1 LKRKTSKHHIAQSAI
16 ILINFFEILKTTT
29 VNLIFAGTPEFAAIA
44 LQDLIDAGHH
54 ICAVY
59 TQPDRPSGRGQKLTP
74 SAVKAL
80 ALTHNIPVYQPIHL
94 KSSTE
99 EGLAAQAELQQ
110 LVSDHHVDA
119 MIVAA
124 YGLILPQA
132 VLDMPRLGCLNIHAS
147 LLPRWRGAAPIH
159 RAILA
164 GDAETGITI
173 MQMDAGLDT
182 GDMLYEA
189 KLAIESND
197 TSATLHDRLAIL
209 GGAAVVLT
217 LEKLTHYQ
225 DSKTKQNNDL
235 ANYAAKLT
243 KAEGQIDWTQPA
255 VALDRLIRGLQ
266 PWPVA
271 YTKIGDDVLRVWSAE
286 LINEAVKGQ
295 AGEILTVDRNGIAV
309 ACGDGH
315 ALRLTQL
322 QWAGG
327 KPLNSVQILQ
337 AQKLQVGQRF
347 ETISQGISQ

>member
-1 LKRKTSKHHIAQSAI
+1 M
-16 ILINFFEILKTTT
+16 
-29 VNLIFAGTPEFAAIA
+29 NLIFAGTPEFAATA
-44 LQDLIDAGHH
+44 LQALIDAGHH

-59 TQPDRPSGRGQKLTP
+59 TQPDRPSGRGQKMTP

-99 EGLAAQAELQQ
+99 EGRAAQAILSQI
-110 LVSDHHVDA
+110 VADSNVDA

-124 YGLILPQA
+124 YGLILPQT
-132 VLDMPRLGCLNIHAS
+132 VLDMPSLGCFNIHAS

-182 GDMLYEA
+182 GDMLYA
-189 KLAIESND
+189 ATLTIENND
-197 TSATLHDRLAIL
+197 TSATLHDRLATL
-209 GGAAVVLT
+209 GGEAVVHS
-217 LEKLTHYQ
+217 LEKLAHYQ
-225 DSKTKQNNDL
+225 QNRTKQDNDL

-243 KAEGQIDWTQPA
+243 KAEGKIDWTQSAA
-255 VALDRLIRGLQ
+255 VLDRLVRGLQ

-271 YTKIGDDVLRVWSAE
+271 YTQIGDDVLRVWSAV
-286 LINEAVKGQ
+286 LPDGDINAGQ
-295 AGEILTVDRNGIAV
+295 AGEIIHIDKHGVTVR
-309 ACGDGH
+309 CGDGQS
-315 ALRLTQL
+315 LRLTQL

-337 AQKLQVGQRF
+337 AQKLHIGQ
-347 ETISQGISQ
+347 QLQ

>member
-1 LKRKTSKHHIAQSAI
+1 M
-16 ILINFFEILKTTT
+16 
-29 VNLIFAGTPEFAAIA
+29 NLIFAGTPEFAATA
-44 LQDLIDAGHH
+44 LQALIDAGHN

-59 TQPDRPSGRGQKLTP
+59 TQPDRPSGRGQKMTP

-80 ALTHNIPVYQPIHL
+80 ALTHHIPVYQPIHL

-99 EGLAAQAELQQ
+99 EGRAAQAELAQI
-110 LVSDHHVDA
+110 VAESNVDA

-124 YGLILPQA
+124 YGLILPQT

-182 GDMLYEA
+182 GDMLYTA
-189 KLAIESND
+189 TLPIENKD
-197 TSATLHDRLAIL
+197 TSATLHDRLATL
-209 GGAAVVLT
+209 GGEAVVHSLD
-217 LEKLTHYQ
+217 KLAHYQ
-225 DSKTKQNNDL
+225 ENRTKQNNDL

-243 KAEGQIDWTQPA
+243 KAEGKIDWTQPA
-255 VALDRLIRGLQ
+255 ATLDRLVRGLQ

-271 YTKIGDDVLRVWSAE
+271 YTQIGNDVLRVWSAE
-286 LINEAVKGQ
+286 LLETEANAGQ
-295 AGEILTVDRNGIAV
+295 AGEIIHIDRLGVTVR
-309 ACGDGH
+309 CGDGLS
-315 ALRLTQL
+315 LRLTQL

-327 KPLNSVQILQ
+327 KALNSVQILQ
-337 AQKLQVGQRF
+337 AQKLHIGQLL
-347 ETISQGISQ
+347 Q

>member
-1 LKRKTSKHHIAQSAI
+1 M
-16 ILINFFEILKTTT
+16 
-29 VNLIFAGTPEFAAIA
+29 NLIFAGTPEFAATA
-44 LQDLIDAGHH
+44 LQALIDAGHN

-59 TQPDRPSGRGQKLTP
+59 TQPDRPSGRGQKMTP

-80 ALTHNIPVYQPIHL
+80 AITHNTPVYQPLHL
-94 KSSTE
+94 KGSSE
-99 EGLAAQAELQQ
+99 EGLAAQAELAQI
-110 LVSDHHVDA
+110 VAEANVDA

-124 YGLILPQA
+124 YGLILPQT

-182 GDMLYEA
+182 GDMLYTA
-189 KLAIESND
+189 TLPIENKD
-197 TSATLHDRLAIL
+197 TSATLHDRLATL
-209 GGAAVVLT
+209 GGEAVVHS
-217 LEKLTHYQ
+217 LEKLAHYQ
-225 DSKTKQNNDL
+225 ENRTKQNNDI

-243 KAEGQIDWTQPA
+243 KAEGKIDWTQSA
-255 VALDRLIRGLQ
+255 DVLDRLVRGLQ

-271 YTKIGDDVLRVWSAE
+271 YTQIGDDVLRVWSAE
-286 LINEAVKGQ
+286 LLVTAANAGQ
-295 AGEILTVDRNGIAV
+295 SGEIINIDRLGITVR
-309 ACGDGH
+309 CGDGQS
-315 ALRLTQL
+315 LRLTQL

-337 AQKLQVGQRF
+337 AQKLQIGQ
-347 ETISQGISQ
+347 QLQ

>member
-1 LKRKTSKHHIAQSAI
+1 M
-16 ILINFFEILKTTT
+16 
-29 VNLIFAGTPEFAAIA
+29 NLIFAGTPEFAATA
-44 LQDLIDAGHH
+44 LQALIDAGHH

-80 ALTHNIPVYQPIHL
+80 AITHNIPVYQPLHL
-94 KSSTE
+94 KGSTE
-99 EGLAAQAELQQ
+99 EGRAAQAELAQIVADNQ
-110 LVSDHHVDA
+110 VDA

-124 YGLILPQA
+124 YGLILPQT

-164 GDAETGITI
+164 GDTETGITI

-189 KLAIESND
+189 KLAIENKD

-209 GGAAVVLT
+209 GGEAVVHT
-217 LEKLTHYQ
+217 LEKLTDFQ
-225 DSKTKQNNDL
+225 TNKAKQNNDL

-255 VALDRLIRGLQ
+255 AVLDRLIRGLQ
-266 PWPVA
+266 PWPIA
-271 YTKIGDDVLRVWSAE
+271 YTKIGEDVLRVWSAE
-286 LINEAVKGQ
+286 LMNETVKGQ
-295 AGEILTVDRNGIAV
+295 AGEIMTVDRNGIAV

-337 AQKLQVGQRF
+337 AQKLKPGQRL
-347 ETISQGISQ
+347 QGISQ

>member
-1 LKRKTSKHHIAQSAI
+1 LLEH
-16 ILINFFEILKTTT
+16 L
-29 VNLIFAGTPEFAAIA
+29 NLRQPHCN
-44 LQDLIDAGHH
+44 AGHR

-80 ALTHNIPVYQPIHL
+80 ATTHNITVYQPVHL

-99 EGLAAQAELQQ
+99 EGRAAQAELAQI
-110 LVSDHHVDA
+110 VADSNIDA

-124 YGLILPQA
+124 YGLILPQT

-189 KLAIESND
+189 KLAIENND

-209 GGAAVVLT
+209 GGEAIVHT
-217 LEKLTHYQ
+217 LENLAQYQ
-225 DSKTKQNNDL
+225 DSKTKQDNEF

-255 VALDRLIRGLQ
+255 VVLDRLIRGLQ

-286 LINEAVKGQ
+286 LINESVTGQ

-309 ACGDGH
+309 ACGDDH

-337 AQKLQVGQRF
+337 AQKLQAGQQF
-347 ETISQGISQ
+347 EQISQGINQ

>member
-1 LKRKTSKHHIAQSAI
+1 M
-16 ILINFFEILKTTT
+16 
-29 VNLIFAGTPEFAAIA
+29 NLIFAGTPEFAATA
-44 LQDLIDAGHH
+44 LQALIDAGHN

-99 EGLAAQAELQQ
+99 EGRTAQTELAQ
-110 LVSDHHVDA
+110 LVADHKVDA

-124 YGLILPQA
+124 YGLILPQT

-164 GDAETGITI
+164 GDTETGITI

-182 GDMLYEA
+182 GDMLYTA
-189 KLAIESND
+189 TLPIENND
-197 TSATLHDRLAIL
+197 TSATLHDRLATL
-209 GGAAVVLT
+209 GGEAVVHS
-217 LEKLTHYQ
+217 LEKLSHYQ
-225 DSKTKQNNDL
+225 ENRTKQDNEL

-243 KAEGQIDWTQPA
+243 KAEGKIDWTQPA
-255 VALDRLIRGLQ
+255 AVLDRLVRGLQ

-271 YTKIGDDVLRVWSAE
+271 YTQIGDDVLRVWSAE
-286 LINEAVKGQ
+286 LLENAKNAGQ
-295 AGEILTVDRNGIAV
+295 AGEIIHIDRLGVTVR
-309 ACGDGH
+309 CGDGQS
-315 ALRLTQL
+315 LRLTQL

-337 AQKLQVGQRF
+337 AQKLQIGQCF
-347 ETISQGISQ
+347 QGASQQGVSQ

>member
-1 LKRKTSKHHIAQSAI
+1 
-16 ILINFFEILKTTT
+16 
-29 VNLIFAGTPEFAAIA
+29 VNLIFAGTPEFAAA
-44 LQDLIDAGHH
+44 TLQALIDAGHC

-59 TQPDRPSGRGQKLTP
+59 TQPDRPSGRGQKMTP

-80 ALTHNIPVYQPIHL
+80 AISHNIPVYQPIHL
-94 KSSTE
+94 KNSTE
-99 EGLAAQAELQQ
+99 EGRAAQAELAQI
-110 LVSDHHVDA
+110 VANSNVDA

-124 YGLILPQA
+124 YGLILPQT
-132 VLDMPRLGCLNIHAS
+132 VLDMPHLGCLNIHAS

-189 KLAIESND
+189 KLAIENND

-209 GGAAVVLT
+209 GGKAVVHT
-217 LEKLTHYQ
+217 LENLAQYQ
-225 DSKTKQNNDL
+225 ASKTKQNNDF

-255 VALDRLIRGLQ
+255 VVLDRLIRGLQ

-286 LINEAVKGQ
+286 LMDETVTGQ
-295 AGEILTVDRNGIAV
+295 AGEILAVDRNGIVV

-337 AQKLQVGQRF
+337 AQKLTVGQRL
-347 ETISQGISQ
+347 QGISQ

>member
-1 LKRKTSKHHIAQSAI
+1 M
-16 ILINFFEILKTTT
+16 
-29 VNLIFAGTPEFAAIA
+29 NLIFAGTPEFAATA
-44 LQDLIDAGHH
+44 LQALIDTGHN

-80 ALTHNIPVYQPIHL
+80 ALTHSIPVYQPIHL

-99 EGLAAQAELQQ
+99 EGRAAQAELAQI
-110 LVSDHHVDA
+110 VAEHNVDA

-124 YGLILPQA
+124 YGLILPQT

-182 GDMLYEA
+182 GDMLYTA
-189 KLAIESND
+189 TLPIESTD
-197 TSATLHDRLAIL
+197 TSATLHDRLATL
-209 GGAAVVLT
+209 GGEAVVHS
-217 LEKLTHYQ
+217 LEKLAHYQ
-225 DSKTKQNNDL
+225 ESRTKQNNDL

-243 KAEGQIDWTQPA
+243 KAEGKIDWSLSA
-255 VALDRLIRGLQ
+255 VVLDRLVRGLQ

-271 YTKIGDDVLRVWSAE
+271 YTQIGDDVLRVWSVE
-286 LINEAVKGQ
+286 LLETAANEGQ
-295 AGEILTVDRNGIAV
+295 SGEIINIDRLGITVR
-309 ACGDGH
+309 CGDGQS
-315 ALRLTQL
+315 LRLTQL

-337 AQKLQVGQRF
+337 AQKLQIGQ
-347 ETISQGISQ
+347 QLQ

>member
-1 LKRKTSKHHIAQSAI
+1 M
-16 ILINFFEILKTTT
+16 
-29 VNLIFAGTPEFAAIA
+29 NLIFAGTPEFAATA
-44 LQDLIDAGHH
+44 LQALIDAGHN

-80 ALTHNIPVYQPIHL
+80 AVTHNIPVYQPLHL
-94 KSSTE
+94 KGSSE
-99 EGLAAQAELQQ
+99 EGLAAQAELAQI
-110 LVSDHHVDA
+110 VADSNVDA

-124 YGLILPQA
+124 YGLILPQS

-182 GDMLYEA
+182 GDMLFEA
-189 KLAIESND
+189 KLPIENTD

-209 GGAAVVLT
+209 GGEAVVHT
-217 LEKLTHYQ
+217 LEKLAHYQ
-225 DSKTKQNNDL
+225 ENRIKQNNDL

-243 KAEGQIDWTQPA
+243 KAEGKIDWTQPA
-255 VALDRLIRGLQ
+255 AVLDRLIRGLQ

-271 YTKIGDDVLRVWSAE
+271 YTQIGDDVLRVWSAVLLE
-286 LINEAVKGQ
+286 TAANAGQ
-295 AGEILTVDRNGIAV
+295 AGEIIHIDRLGVTVR
-309 ACGDGH
+309 CGDGQS
-315 ALRLTQL
+315 LRLTQL

-337 AQKLQVGQRF
+337 AQKLQIGQCF
-347 ETISQGISQ
+347 QGAAQ